1 MNFLNNIKLKYTSDL
16 LNQSI
21 EKNEFSNFQKH
32 YEVLKKIDESVAN
45 KYIRYNSFD
54 FIEKEELNFLFNQ
67 NIIWANSF
75 RKKDTDLVTNFISQ
89 IFALTSNTKIQ
100 HLNFY
105 EEVLKTLSEEEIK
118 DYQFVNDVFLKSHYY
133 FQMMIDNQNPGVKLM
148 NTNSAFFE
156 YNSKIHFTHHKLTK
170 CLFYILKHPYQIF
183 SELKQE
189 GLTSQAALNVL
200 CNLENKPTMME
211 IHKDGK
217 VLSCPE
223 NSSSW
228 ENNVLSWTDDNVQT
242 SLRGLIIFY
251 DDLLDDTEDK
261 LITIAAHLKEAGFEI
276 ELNPLEISKIAEK
289 FQFDQRNTIPIE
301 ISNNEKKLIDRD
313 CGALIEKFFSKKTL
327 NYQNALNAK

>member
-1 MNFLNNIKLKYTSDL
+1 MRFF
-16 LNQSI
+16 
-21 EKNEFSNFQKH
+21 E
-32 YEVLKKIDESVAN
+32 
-45 KYIRYNSFD
+45 
-54 FIEKEELNFLFNQ
+54 
-67 NIIWANSF
+67 
-75 RKKDTDLVTNFISQ
+75 
-89 IFALTSNTKIQ
+89 NTKIQ

-133 FQMMIDNQNPGVKLM
+133 FQMIIDNQNPGVKLM

-211 IHKDGK
+211 IHKNGK

-228 ENNVLSWTDDNVQT
+228 ENNVLSWTNDNVQT

-251 DDLLDDTEDK
+251 DDFTWGSCILCYSESFTSRVVNC
-261 LITIAAHLKEAGFEI
+261 I
-276 ELNPLEISKIAEK
+276 LNPLELSKIAE
-289 FQFDQRNTIPIE
+289 N
-301 ISNNEKKLIDRD
+301 ISI
-313 CGALIEKFFSKKTL
+313 
-327 NYQNALNAK
+327 